1 MGFFTNI
8 FKQKEPPA
16 LLDFSSIKT
25 DIHSHLIPGIDD
37 GAKTMDESIELI
49 KVQYELGIRNF
60 VTTPHIMSDFFKN
73 TPEIILGGLNELRIV
88 LKQEN
93 IDVTI
98 NAAAEY
104 YLDEG
109 FVHKLDHEKL
119 LTIGDNYLLFEIS
132 YINPPDNL
140 RDVIFKIQTN
150 GYKPILAHPERYPFY
165 YKHFDEYK
173 RIRDSGVLLQIN
185 FNSLAGYYG
194 IEAKKIAE
202 QLIDEKM
209 VDLIGS
215 DMHHSRHAHC
225 MRKVC
230 SEKYFYKV
238 AEMNLLN
245 KTLY

>member
-1 MGFFTNI
+1 M
-8 FKQKEPPA
+8 
-16 LLDFSSIKT
+16 
-25 DIHSHLIPGIDD
+25 
-37 GAKTMDESIELI
+37 
-49 KVQYELGIRNF
+49 
-60 VTTPHIMSDFFKN
+60 
-73 TPEIILGGLNELRIV
+73 
-88 LKQEN
+88 
-93 IDVTI
+93 
-98 NAAAEY
+98 
-104 YLDEG
+104 
-109 FVHKLDHEKL
+109 
-119 LTIGDNYLLFEIS
+119 
-132 YINPPDNL
+132 
-140 RDVIFKIQTN
+140 QTN